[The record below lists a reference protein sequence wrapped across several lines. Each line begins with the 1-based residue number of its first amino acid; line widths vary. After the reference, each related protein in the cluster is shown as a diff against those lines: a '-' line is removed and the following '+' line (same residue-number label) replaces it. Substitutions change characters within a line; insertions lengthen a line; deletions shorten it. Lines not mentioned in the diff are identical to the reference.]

1 MGNKKIKT
9 KCNNLVKEAKKRYF
23 QENVSESSAS
33 SKYFW
38 NTVQH
43 FISSKG
49 TLSNDNIIV
58 EAPHDT
64 TLITKGGNLVY
75 IKLKMKYV
83 LKRF

>member
-9 KCNNLVKEAKKRYF
+9 KRNNLVKEVKKRYF

-38 NTVQH
+38 NTVQY

-58 EAPHDT
+58 EAPNDT
-64 TLITKGGNLVY
+64 TLIIKGGNLVY